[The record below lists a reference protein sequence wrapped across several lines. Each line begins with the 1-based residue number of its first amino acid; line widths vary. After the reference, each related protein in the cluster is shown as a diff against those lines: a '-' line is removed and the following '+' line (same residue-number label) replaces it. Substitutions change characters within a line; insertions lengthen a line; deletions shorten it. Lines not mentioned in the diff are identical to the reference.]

1 MKMGVFKEKKLHVA
15 GIISAEY
22 TELNK
27 LKRMVDNPPRGG
39 EESYEWF
46 CDLLDQIKRKDF
58 DPNLRDEIRKNII
71 RIIGSKIT
79 EHEEKIEKL
88 IIANSTYIGY

>member
-1 MKMGVFKEKKLHVA
+1 MGVFKEKKLHVA
-15 GIISAEY
+15 GIIASEY
-22 TELNK
+22 MEMNK

-58 DPNLRDEIRKNII
+58 DPKVRDEIHQNVI
-71 RIIGSKIT
+71 RIIGSRIT
-79 EHEEKIEKL
+79 EHEESIEKL
-88 IIANSTYIGY
+88 ITANSTYIGY

>member
-1 MKMGVFKEKKLHVA
+1 MGVFKEKKLHVA

-22 TELNK
+22 MELNK

-58 DPNLRDEIRKNII
+58 DPKVRDEIRQNII
-71 RIIGSKIT
+71 RIIGSRIT
-79 EHEEKIEKL
+79 EHEESIEKL
-88 IIANSTYIGY
+88 ITANSTYIGY